1 MQHQFLDIFKSF
13 NSFQQELLK
22 KPHVVPDLNVKWDLA
37 ELCEQFVPSFEDL
50 GFLFW
55 WLVGW

>member
-50 GFLFW
+50 GFLF
-55 WLVGW
+55 